1 MSMLDSR
8 DQEQG
13 ASALTAAAR
22 AGNGVEQSSGAD
34 QRRRR
39 LVRGAAAMA
48 PLVLTLRSGAL
59 AAASCTGVKVGS
71 ATVNPVPSDPNGPPA
86 GKINASNIA
95 QGDVCVIQPLDA
107 CPNVPGKALTTKI
120 GATNYEPAVYIQ
132 QGDYWQCGKYG
143 AYQGRRVAILSSNS
157 LNSMGVG

>member
-8 DQEQG
+8 NQEQG

-22 AGNGVEQSSGAD
+22 EGNGVEQSSGAD

-39 LVRGAAAMA
+39 MVRGAAALA

-71 ATVNPVPSDPNGPPA
+71 ATVNSNATPPA

-107 CPNVPGKALTTKI
+107 CPNVSGKAVTTKI
-120 GATNYEPAVYIQ
+120 GVANYEPAVHVQ
-132 QGDYWQCGKYG
+132 QGDYWQCGKSG
-143 AYQGRRVAILSSNS
+143 AYQGRTVAILSSNS